1 MDIPLQAQVECTD
14 GVCGSSEYVLI
25 HPDFAQ
31 VTHLVVKETEA
42 PKTEYIVPF
51 ELVSPTE
58 DGKIHLHCSKA
69 ELEKMKPFIRTRFV
83 EVSVPDHSSM
93 GPYVMG
99 TYSYVPTLE
108 PEMKTVIEKVEDQQI
123 PTGEMTVQRGTHVEA
138 RDGYLGKV
146 DELMVNSKNDQI
158 THLVMRVGHLWAKKE
173 VVVPISTIEETRG
186 DSLLLNIDKRDIES
200 LPAVKPHK
208 DES

>member
-14 GVCGSSEYVLI
+14 GVCGISEYVLI
-25 HPDFAQ
+25 NPDLGQ

-42 PKTEYIVPF
+42 SKTEYIVPF
-51 ELVSPTE
+51 DLVSPTE
-58 DGKIHLHCSKA
+58 DGQIHLHCSKSK
-69 ELEKMKPFIRTRFV
+69 LEKMEPFIRTRFV
-83 EVSVPDHSSM
+83 EVSVPDHLSM
-93 GPYVMG
+93 GPYIMG
-99 TYSYVPTLE
+99 NYSYVPAVE
-108 PEMKTVIEKVEDQQI
+108 PEMKSVIEKVEDQQI
-123 PTGEMTVQRGTHVEA
+123 PPGEMAIQRETRVEA

-173 VVVPISTIEETRG
+173 VVIPIATISETRG

-200 LPAVKPHK
+200 LPTVKPHK
-208 DES
+208 DEP